1 MNYHELMDSIIKKN
15 SGLILTK
22 DVVEAG
28 ISKTLLSKYVAN
40 GDLERV
46 AHGVYLSGDAFEDDM
61 YVLQARSNK
70 AIFSHETALYIHDL
84 TDRDPLEWV
93 VTLPSGYNATRLKE
107 DGIKV
112 YFIKRSLH
120 TLGVEEAKTIHG
132 RSIRIYNK
140 ERTICDM
147 IRNRSSMDIAI
158 LNEGMKRYIQS
169 RQRNIPLLVDYANQL
184 QIESILRKYLEVL
197 L

>member
-1 MNYHELMDSIIKKN
+1 
-15 SGLILTK
+15 
-22 DVVEAG
+22 
-28 ISKTLLSKYVAN
+28 
-40 GDLERV
+40 
-46 AHGVYLSGDAFEDDM
+46 VYLSRDAFDDDM
-61 YVLQARSNK
+61 YVLQTRSNK
-70 AIFSHETALYIHDL
+70 AIFSHDTALYLHDL
-84 TDRDPLEWV
+84 TDRDPLELV
-93 VTLPSGYNATRLKE
+93 VTLPSGYNATRLKK

-120 TLGVEEAKTIHG
+120 TLGVEEAKTIQG

-158 LNEGMKRYIQS
+158 INEGVKRYIQS
-169 RQRNIPLLVDYANQL
+169 RQRNIPLLMEYANQL
-184 QIESILRKYLEVL
+184 QIESILRQYLEAL

>member
-1 MNYHELMDSIIKKN
+1 MNYHELLDSIIKKN

-40 GDLERV
+40 GYLERV
-46 AHGVYLSGDAFEDDM
+46 AHGVYLSRDAFEDDM

-84 TDRDPLEWV
+84 TDRDPLKWG
-93 VTLPSGYNATRLKE
+93 VTLPPGYNATRLKE

-158 LNEGMKRYIQS
+158 FNVGIKRYIQS
-169 RQRNIPLLVDYANQL
+169 RQRNMPLFVDYANQL
-184 QIESILRKYLEVL
+184 QIESVLRQYLEVL